1 MAPAARSRKA
11 VNLRES
17 LDYDLTVYALAAGA
31 AGIGALAMPQPARAQ
46 IVYTPAH
53 IVLEAGTTVNL
64 DLNHDGITDVAIVDR
79 VSIGRSGH
87 TFSARASLLAI
98 PGTPPYGG
106 VARRYYN
113 AAGAF
118 RPGQKIGNSR
128 SFDSQKDL
136 MCTAYLGLDY
146 YFGSWMPFATNRY
159 LGVRFPLNGKRHFGW
174 VRMNTTWNET
184 KSGIKAL
191 ITGYAYETR
200 PGVAIAAGD
209 RGDGTSVDPADS
221 IPESAPTKNRSTS
234 LGGLALGSDGLAIWR
249 RP

>member
-1 MAPAARSRKA
+1 MAPAAPSRRTIK
-11 VNLRES
+11 LRES
-17 LDYDLTVYALAAGA
+17 LNYDLNVYALAAGA

-53 IVLEAGTTVNL
+53 TVLEAGSTVNL

-98 PGTPPYGG
+98 PGARPYGG

-118 RPGQKIGNSR
+118 KPGQKIGNSR

-146 YFGSWMPFATNRY
+146 YFGSWMPFATNGY
-159 LGVRFPLNGKRHFGW
+159 LGVRFTLNGKPHFAW
-174 VRMNTTWNET
+174 VRMNTTWNEN

-209 RGDGTSVDPADS
+209 RGDRTSVVPADS
-221 IPESAPTKNRSTS
+221 ISESPSKKTRAS
-234 LGGLALGSDGLAIWR
+234 LGALALGSDGLAIWR